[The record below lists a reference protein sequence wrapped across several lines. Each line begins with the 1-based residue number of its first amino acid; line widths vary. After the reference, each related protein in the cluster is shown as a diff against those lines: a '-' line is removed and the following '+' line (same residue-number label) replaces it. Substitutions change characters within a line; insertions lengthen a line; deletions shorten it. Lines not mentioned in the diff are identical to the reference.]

1 MVSRYVIELIA
12 RRIAGDIVWS
22 DNVGSAMRKWREIF
36 GTSQTDVAKIMG
48 ISPSVVSDYEK
59 GRRTPGVK
67 FIKRFV
73 EALIKVDNE
82 RGWVVCKELIKSLNL
97 NPEVIIDIREL
108 DKPMNLDTFVTLVKG
123 CLLTSTHSQKI
134 IYGYTVL
141 DSIATIQSLSGNEF
155 WQIMG
160 LTTERALIFTKVT
173 TGRSPMIAV
182 RVAPVKPAAVV
193 LHGPKKVDPLAIILA
208 EKEKIPLILSLA
220 SDVNELVN
228 SLRTYAR
235 VKIIV

>member
-1 MVSRYVIELIA
+1 MVSKYVIELIA
-12 RRIAGDIVWS
+12 RRVAGDIVWS
-22 DNVGSAMRKWREIF
+22 ENVGSAMKKWREIF
-36 GTSQTDVAKIMG
+36 GASQTDVARVMS

-59 GRRTPGVK
+59 GRRAPGVK

-73 EALIKVDNE
+73 KALIKVDE
-82 RGWVVCKELIKSLNL
+82 RKGWIVCKELIKSLNL
-97 NPEVIIDIREL
+97 NPEVIIDMREL
-108 DKPMNLDTFVTLVKG
+108 DKPMNLDIFITLVKG
-123 CLLTSTHSQKI
+123 SLLTASHNQKT
-134 IYGYTVL
+134 IYGYTIL

-160 LTTERALIFTKVT
+160 LTTERALIFTKVN

-182 RVAPVKPAAVV
+182 RVAPIKPAAVV
-193 LHGPKKVDPLAIILA
+193 LHGPKKVDPLAILLA

-220 SDVNELVN
+220 SDVSELV
-228 SLRTYAR
+228 SALRTFAR

>member
-1 MVSRYVIELIA
+1 VVSRYVIELIA

-97 NPEVIIDIREL
+97 NP
-108 DKPMNLDTFVTLVKG
+108 DTL
-123 CLLTSTHSQKI
+123 
-134 IYGYTVL
+134 
-141 DSIATIQSLSGNEF
+141 
-155 WQIMG
+155 
-160 LTTERALIFTKVT
+160 
-173 TGRSPMIAV
+173 P
-182 RVAPVKPAAVV
+182 
-193 LHGPKKVDPLAIILA
+193 
-208 EKEKIPLILSLA
+208 
-220 SDVNELVN
+220 
-228 SLRTYAR
+228 SLRR
-235 VKIIV
+235 